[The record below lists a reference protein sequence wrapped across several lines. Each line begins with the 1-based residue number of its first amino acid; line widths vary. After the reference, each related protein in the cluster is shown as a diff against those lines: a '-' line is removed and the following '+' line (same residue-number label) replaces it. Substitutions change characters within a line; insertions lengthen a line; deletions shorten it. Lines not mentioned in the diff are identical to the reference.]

1 MNQSILGTRVRGL
14 VALATAGVL
23 FAACSS
29 GGTSASAPGASGSA
43 PAAASGS
50 AAASAAGSGTAGAIG
65 VTLITKTSTN
75 PFFVAM
81 AKGAKENTDK
91 LGMTLTT
98 ASGKEDGDTASQIT
112 AIENAISKGDK
123 GILITPSGPDVN
135 PAIKKARDAGLFVIA
150 LDTPPDPADTVDITF
165 ATDNFEAG
173 KLIGQWTA
181 AQLAGKAATIAL
193 LDLFSDK
200 IVSVDYNRDQGFLTG
215 MGIDTKD
222 AKKNGDEAKTGSY
235 SGGTYE
241 IACNLPT
248 QGAEDGG
255 RTAMENCLSK
265 NPNINVVYTINEPAA
280 NGANTALTAAGKT
293 GALIVSVDGG
303 CAGVGLVKSG
313 VIGATSQQ
321 YPLKMAS
328 LGVQAIYDL
337 ATTGAKPAVT
347 SGLDFFNTGVALV
360 TDKAATGVTSI
371 SSDDATKICW
381 G

>member
-1 MNQSILGTRVRGL
+1 VTQSTISKRVGGL
-14 VALATAGVL
+14 SALATAAIL

-29 GGTSASAPGASGSA
+29 GGGSSAPATSVGAGASGG
-43 PAAASGS
+43 ASGP
-50 AAASAAGSGTAGAIG
+50 IG

-81 AKGAKENTDK
+81 AKGAKELTDK
-91 LGMTLTT
+91 LSITLTT
-98 ASGKEDGDTASQIT
+98 AAGKEDGDTASQIT
-112 AIENAISKGDK
+112 AIENASAKGDK
-123 GILITPSGPDVN
+123 GILITPSGPAGN
-135 PAIKKARDAGLFVIA
+135 PAIKMARAAGLFVIA

-165 ATDNFEAG
+165 ATDNLLAG

-181 AQLAGKAATIAL
+181 AQLGGKAATIAL

-200 IVSVDYNRDQGFLTG
+200 IVSVDYNRDQGFLQG
-215 MGIDTKD
+215 MGIDVKD
-222 AKKNGDEAKTGSY
+222 PKKNGDEAPTGSY
-235 SGGTYE
+235 TGGTYT
-241 IACNLPT
+241 IVCNLPT

-255 RTAMENCLSK
+255 QTAMENCLSK

-280 NGANTALTAAGKT
+280 NGANKALTAAGKAT
-293 GALIVSVDGG
+293 GVLIVSVDGG
-303 CAGVGLVKSG
+303 CDGVNLVKTG

-337 ATTGAKPAVT
+337 ATSGKKPAV
-347 SGLDFFNTGVALV
+347 SEGLDFFNTGVALV
-360 TDKAATGVTSI
+360 TDKAATGVDSI
-371 SSDDATKICW
+371 SSADAAKICW